1 LPFLLDRVVI
11 EGLGDGA
18 LFGPCGM
25 AYDEED
31 SGDDADEDE
40 GGEDYDARYVGLLH
54 HLSRRLCTIDHQRR
68 TILRI

>member
-1 LPFLLDRVVI
+1 
-11 EGLGDGA
+11 
-18 LFGPCGM
+18 M